1 MLELVMNGVST
12 RRYARV
18 LPKMADQVE
27 ISKSAVSR
35 DTIEARDAGFWRS
48 WPSGTCASWT

>member
-1 MLELVMNGVST
+1 MNGVST

>member
-18 LPKMADQVE
+18 LPKMADQVG
-27 ISKSAVSR
+27 IR
-35 DTIEARDAGFWRS
+35 
-48 WPSGTCASWT
+48 